1 MLTLTSRPRK
11 WIIIGF
17 LIAILT
23 AGMVVF
29 NEPVWNTFQSFI
41 AKKFTHPEHPG
52 QPMTGMEGMPMPTA
66 TDMDANQAYAMVTP
80 ARQQLIGVTTALVGR
95 QSLQTVIRA
104 VGRVD
109 YDEQRL
115 THVNLRI
122 SGWVEDLFVDY
133 TGQLVR
139 KGQPLFT
146 LYSQELVSAQ
156 EEYLLALN
164 ANNRI
169 RNSPLL
175 EVRHQTTQMV
185 QSAHD
190 RLRLWTLTD
199 DQIEELARRG
209 KPQTYVTIS
218 SPVTGYVID
227 KKVFKG
233 TLVKPEMTL
242 YAIADL
248 STVWVQADVFE
259 YELPFVQVGQKG
271 TLTLAAYPGETF
283 EGAITFI
290 YPYLNQETRTNTVRM
305 VFKNPKLRL
314 KPDMYG
320 TVQIQVNRGRKLVV
334 PEEAVLD
341 SGTRQVVY
349 VVRGEGMFEP
359 RQVTLGPKVGAFYEV
374 IEGLAEN
381 DRIATSGTFLLDSES
396 KLMASSNMMGALGMG
411 GIKMEQ
417 AQMGQMDMGG
427 MDMEMGKG
435 MEMKDHEMAAAKK
448 SPAGMSAGVMEKKA
462 GGLTLAFSTD
472 PTPARMGEN
481 RIVVTV
487 TDAAGKPVSN
497 AKGQLTFTMPM
508 PGMMPATVPMAAGK
522 AGTYEAKVNL
532 GMAGQWDLTV
542 TIQRSG
548 QPDAKETFSVIAGG
562 GMSGMPGM

>member
-1 MLTLTSRPRK
+1 MRILKLPRAA
-11 WIIIGF
+11 WIMVGF
-17 LIAILT
+17 VLLFLV
-23 AGMVVF
+23 AGMLYWKNPF
-29 NEPVWNTFQSFI
+29 RQDHQPLQTKPST
-41 AKKFTHPEHPG
+41 ALEHTS
-52 QPMTGMEGMPMPTA
+52 QPMAGMETMERSTPT
-66 TDMDANQAYAMVTP
+66 DVGPSQAYAMVTP
-80 ARQQLIGVTTALVGR
+80 ARQQLIGVTTALVGM
-95 QSLQTVIRA
+95 QPLQTVIRA
-104 VGRVD
+104 VGRVE

-115 THVNLRI
+115 THINLRI

-133 TGQLVR
+133 TGQHLR

-156 EEYLLALN
+156 EEYLLAVN
-164 ANNRI
+164 ANAQI
-169 RNSPLL
+169 QNSPLR
-175 EVRHQTTQMV
+175 EVRHQTTQIV

-199 DQIEELARRG
+199 EQIDELARRG
-209 KPQTYVTIS
+209 KPQTYVTIH

-248 STVWVQADVFE
+248 STIWVLAEVFE
-259 YELPFVQVGQKG
+259 YEMPFVQVGQKG
-271 TLTLAAYPGETF
+271 TLTLAAYPGENF
-283 EGAITFI
+283 QGEITFI
-290 YPYLNQETRTNTVRM
+290 YPYLNQEARTNTVRL

-320 TVQIQVNRGRKLVV
+320 TVQIRVNRGRKLVV

-341 SGTRQVVY
+341 SGTRKVVY

-359 RQVTLGPKVGAFYEV
+359 RHVTLGPKVGAYYEV
-374 IEGLAEN
+374 VEGLAQDE
-381 DRIATSGTFLLDSES
+381 RIATSGTFLLDSES

-417 AQMGQMDMGG
+417 AHMGKRDMPG
-427 MDMEMGKG
+427 MDME
-435 MEMKDHEMAAAKK
+435 KDKAIKSQEMAAEKK
-448 SPAGMSAGVMEKKA
+448 APAGMIEKKA
-462 GGLTLAFSTD
+462 GGLTIVLSTD

-481 RIVVTV
+481 RIQVTV
-487 TDAAGKPVSN
+487 TDQHGKPGSPAQV
-497 AKGQLTFTMPM
+497 QLMFTMPM
-508 PGMMPATVPMAAGK
+508 PGMLPATVPMKPGTQ
-522 AGTYEAKVNL
+522 GTYDTKVNL
-532 GMAGQWDLTV
+532 GMAGQWDLTIR
-542 TIQRSG
+542 IQRPG
-548 QPDAKETFSVIAGG
+548 QPEVNTTFSVVAGAG

>member
-1 MLTLTSRPRK
+1 MLTLTSQRRR

-17 LIAILT
+17 LIVIL
-23 AGMVVF
+23 AVGLIVF

-41 AKKFTHPEHPG
+41 AKTATHTEHPA
-52 QPMTGMEGMPMPTA
+52 QSMPGMEGMPMPTA
-66 TDMDANQAYAMVTP
+66 TDMNANQAYAMVTP
-80 ARQQLIGVTTALVGR
+80 ARQQLIGVTTALVGM
-95 QSLQTVIRA
+95 QPLQTVIRA
-104 VGRVD
+104 VGRVA

-122 SGWVEDLFVDY
+122 SGWVEDLFVNY

-139 KGQPLFT
+139 KGEPLFT

-156 EEYLLALN
+156 EEYLLAVN
-164 ANNRI
+164 AKDRI
-169 RNSPLL
+169 QNSPLR
-175 EVRHQTTQMV
+175 EVRHQTRQMV
-185 QSAHD
+185 QSARD

-199 DQIEELARRG
+199 DQIDELARRG

-227 KKVFKG
+227 KKVFQG

-248 STVWVQADVFE
+248 STVWVQAEVFE
-259 YELPFVQVGQKG
+259 YEMPFVQVGQKG
-271 TLTLAAYPGETF
+271 ILTLAAYPGETF
-283 EGAITFI
+283 QGDITFI
-290 YPYLNQETRTNTVRM
+290 YPYLNQEARTNKVRL

-320 TVQIQVNRGRKLVV
+320 TVQIQVNRGRTLVV

-359 RQVTLGPKVGAFYEV
+359 RQVTLGPKVGTYYEV
-374 IEGLAEN
+374 VEGLAQDE
-381 DRIATSGTFLLDSES
+381 RIATSGTFLLDSES

-417 AQMGQMDMGG
+417 AQMGEMDMPGMDMG
-427 MDMEMGKG
+427 MNQK
-435 MEMKDHEMAAAKK
+435 MKRLEMAATKHA
-448 SPAGMSAGVMEKKA
+448 PAGTIEKKA
-462 GGLTLAFSTD
+462 GELTLVFSTD
-472 PTPARMGEN
+472 PAPVRMGEN
-481 RIVVTV
+481 RIHVTV
-487 TDAAGKPVSN
+487 TDRHGKPVSP
-497 AKGQLTFTMPM
+497 AQVQLMFTMPM
-508 PGMMPATVPMAAGK
+508 PGMIPATVPMTEREK
-522 AGTYEAKVNL
+522 GTYEATVNL
-532 GMAGQWDLTV
+532 GMAGQWDLTI
-542 TIQRSG
+542 TIHRSG
-548 QPDAKETFSVIAGG
+548 QPDLKETFSVTAGG
-562 GMSGMPGM
+562 SGMSGMPGMPGM

>member
-1 MLTLTSRPRK
+1 MLTLTSFPRR

-17 LIAILT
+17 LIAILA
-23 AGMVVF
+23 AGLVVF

-41 AKKFTHPEHPG
+41 AKKFTHPEHHG
-52 QPMTGMEGMPMPTA
+52 QPTTGMEGMPMPTA

-80 ARQQLIGVTTALVGR
+80 ARQQLIGVTTALVDM

-164 ANNRI
+164 ANKRI

-175 EVRHQTTQMV
+175 EVRHQTAQMV
-185 QSAHD
+185 QSARD

-209 KPQTYVTIS
+209 KPQTYVTIH

-248 STVWVQADVFE
+248 STVWVQAEVFE
-259 YELPFVQVGQKG
+259 YEMPFIQVGQKG

-290 YPYLNQETRTNTVRM
+290 YPYLNQEARTNKVRL

-341 SGTRQVVY
+341 SGIRQVVY

-359 RQVTLGPKVGAFYEV
+359 RQVTLGPKVGAYYEV
-374 IEGLAEN
+374 VEGLAQDE
-381 DRIATSGTFLLDSES
+381 RIATSGTFLLDSES

-417 AQMGQMDMGG
+417 AQMGKMDMPGMDMG
-427 MDMEMGKG
+427 MDQQ
-435 MEMKDHEMAAAKK
+435 MKRPEVAAAKK
-448 SPAGMSAGVMEKKA
+448 SPTGMIEKKA

-472 PTPARMGEN
+472 PTPVRMGEN
-481 RIVVTV
+481 RIQVTV
-487 TDAAGKPVSN
+487 ADQNGKPVTN
-497 AKGQLTFTMPM
+497 AQVQLTFTMPM
-508 PGMMPATVPMAAGK
+508 PGMLPATVPMAAGK
-522 AGTYEAKVNL
+522 SGTYEAKVNL

-548 QPDAKETFSVIAGG
+548 QPDVKETFSVIAGG

>member
-1 MLTLTSRPRK
+1 MRILKLPRAV
-11 WIIIGF
+11 WILVGF
-17 LIAILT
+17 VLLFLV
-23 AGMVVF
+23 AGLLYWKDPF
-29 NEPVWNTFQSFI
+29 RQDLQPLQ
-41 AKKFTHPEHPG
+41 AKPSTDMKHTI
-52 QPMTGMEGMPMPTA
+52 QPMARMEGMGRSTS
-66 TDMDANQAYAMVTP
+66 TDVGPRQAYAMVTP
-80 ARQQLIGVTTALVGR
+80 ARQQLIGVTTALVGI
-95 QSLQTVIRA
+95 QPLQTVIRA
-104 VGRVD
+104 VGKVD

-156 EEYLLALN
+156 EEYLLAVK
-164 ANNRI
+164 ANGQI
-169 RNSPLL
+169 QDSPLR

-199 DQIEELARRG
+199 KQIDELTRRG

-248 STVWVQADVFE
+248 STVWVQAEVFE
-259 YELPFVQVGQKG
+259 YEMPFVQVGQQG
-271 TLTLAAYPGETF
+271 ILTLAAYPGETF
-283 EGAITFI
+283 QGKITFI
-290 YPYLNQETRTNTVRM
+290 YPYLNQEARTNTVRL

-320 TVQIQVNRGRKLVV
+320 TVQLQVNRGRKLVV
-334 PEEAVLD
+334 PEQAVLD

-374 IEGLAEN
+374 VEGLAQDE
-381 DRIATSGTFLLDSES
+381 RIATSGTFLLDSES
-396 KLMASSNMMGALGMG
+396 KLMASTNMMGAVGMG

-417 AQMGQMDMGG
+417 AQMGKMDMGT
-427 MDMEMGKG
+427 MDMNMDKTMTGS
-435 MEMKDHEMAAAKK
+435 EMATATKAQ
-448 SPAGMSAGVMEKKA
+448 AGAINKKA
-462 GGLTLAFSTD
+462 RDLTLTISTD
-472 PTPARMGEN
+472 PSPARMGEN
-481 RIVVTV
+481 RIQVTV
-487 TDAAGKPVSN
+487 TDKAGKPISVTK
-497 AKGQLTFTMPM
+497 ALLTFTMPM
-508 PGMMPATVPMAAGK
+508 PGMIPATVPMTQGK
-522 AGTYEAKVNL
+522 QGTYEATVNL
-532 GMAGQWDLTV
+532 GMAGQWDLTI
-542 TIQRSG
+542 TIHRSG
-548 QPDAKETFSVIAGG
+548 QPDIKETFSVTAGG
-562 GMSGMPGM
+562 SGMSGMPGM